1 MGENLPVLRNWP
13 EKWMTKKILIAEDS
27 QTVQKVI
34 GFTLENEPFEPV
46 SCRDEKSLFSQLG
59 ESDFDLVALDM
70 SLSEKKSG
78 YDLVREIK
86 LRHPKVS
93 VLALFGT
100 FDVIDEKALKNSG
113 ADEKIIKPFDS
124 VEFITKCK
132 KLTKI
137 SEMIPEKKPEIIPQ
151 VESDTEEWKLEAPIA
166 ESIEK
171 FEEPALDFDSWGMDI
186 PGIIEAPI
194 VPDEPL
200 LEEGAKLLDNL
211 NKAQETEDF
220 LSFDEED
227 LGANDLEFP
236 EIVGKSLATNIP
248 EEKHFGPEE
257 EIQEVSF
264 NFESAIDEAITPEE
278 FWAVD
283 SVSIPKELSATKK
296 MAPPPKPAAIK
307 GDQNLIAELMEG
319 LKPFIEEQIKKYC
332 QQTAEKVA
340 WEVIPDLAEN
350 LIKKE
355 IKEISSSLD

>member
-1 MGENLPVLRNWP
+1 
-13 EKWMTKKILIAEDS
+13 MTKKILIAEDS

-46 SCRDEKSLFSQLG
+46 SCKDEKSLFSQLE

-113 ADEKIIKPFDS
+113 ADERVIKPFDS

-137 SEMIPEKKPEIIPQ
+137 SEMVPEIEPEIIPQ
-151 VESDTEEWKLEAPIA
+151 TEFDSEEWKLEAPIA
-166 ESIEK
+166 DNTEK
-171 FEEPALDFDSWGMDI
+171 FEEPVLDFDSWGMDI
-186 PGIIEAPI
+186 PGIIETPM
-194 VPDEPL
+194 VPDESL
-200 LEEGAKLLDNL
+200 LEEGAKILDNL
-211 NKAQETEDF
+211 NKAQESEDDL
-220 LSFDEED
+220 LSFEEEE
-227 LGANDLEFP
+227 LESKDLEFP
-236 EIVGKSLATNIP
+236 EEIIGKSLAKNIV
-248 EEKHFGPEE
+248 EEKTFEPE

-283 SVSIPKELSATKK
+283 NESIPKELPSNKKIAPALKKPSAIG
-296 MAPPPKPAAIK
+296 A
-307 GDQNLIAELMEG
+307 DQNLISELMEG